1 MCSDF
6 SLKTITPSTSK
17 YVAYVRQKKH
27 RLVLHRIIISICC
40 VYSVRCLAILLFKQ
54 EMPVIIL
61 ESERFFIWF
70 YIFPRGLGISRA
82 YLVHI
87 TGERL
92 VESSPKNDICIA
104 MQMFTHTSHRSYN

>member
-1 MCSDF
+1 M
-6 SLKTITPSTSK
+6 
-17 YVAYVRQKKH
+17 Y
-27 RLVLHRIIISICC
+27 ICY
-40 VYSVRCLAILLFKQ
+40 VYSVRCLAIILLFKQ

-61 ESERFFIWF
+61 ESERFFIRF

-92 VESSPKNDICIA
+92 VESTTTFFIAAPNQIFTLRGSLPINRSNDAAHYYYGLPDALPDASRRRACCD
-104 MQMFTHTSHRSYN
+104 YCVG

>member
-1 MCSDF
+1 M
-6 SLKTITPSTSK
+6 
-17 YVAYVRQKKH
+17 
-27 RLVLHRIIISICC
+27 
-40 VYSVRCLAILLFKQ
+40 YSVRRLAILLFKQ

-61 ESERFFIWF
+61 ESERFFIRF

-92 VESSPKNDICIA
+92 VESSPKNNICTYRNA
-104 MQMFTHTSHRSYN
+104 NVHSHVTSQLQLLFL